1 MSRASLIALD
11 WGTSSLRA
19 YLLDAQG
26 AILARCET
34 AEGLMAVK
42 DRAFASVLS
51 RVAGPWAAA
60 HGPLPILLSGM
71 IGSRQGWAEAPY
83 VTCPAGLG
91 DLAAGLMALPVED
104 AALGPVHIVPGLLVD
119 DPKTPDVIRGEET
132 EVFGALAL
140 LGRSEGLFVLPGTHS
155 KWVLVEGGRVTGF
168 ATFMTGEI
176 FAALKG
182 HTILG
187 RMMGQGAPSP
197 AGFRA
202 GVAASRDLHGPGAL
216 LSRLFTIRA
225 LGLTGRLADAD
236 SADFLSGLLIG
247 AELASVTDGRETFTL
262 IANAALT
269 QHYSTAAELLA
280 LPHDRAPP
288 DCAAAG
294 LSAIARAAG
303 LL

>member
-1 MSRASLIALD
+1 MSRASLITLD

-19 YLLDAQG
+19 YLLG
-26 AILARCET
+26 AAGEILARAET

-42 DRAFASVLS
+42 DRAFAPVLS
-51 RVAGPWAAA
+51 RIAGPWAAA
-60 HGPLPILLSGM
+60 HGPLPVLLSGM

-83 VTCPAGLG
+83 VPCPAGIE
-91 DLAAGLMALPVED
+91 DLARALMPLAIED
-104 AALGPVHIVPGLLVD
+104 PALGPVHIVPGLLVD
-119 DPKTPDVIRGEET
+119 DPITPDVIRGEET

-140 LGRSEGLFVLPGTHS
+140 TGRAEGLFVLPGTHS
-155 KWVLVEGGRVTGF
+155 KWVLVENGRVTGF

-187 RMMGQGAPSP
+187 RMMGDAAPSP

-202 GVAASRDLHGPGAL
+202 GVAASRELHGPGDL
-216 LSRLFTIRA
+216 LSRLFTVRA

-269 QHYSTAAELLA
+269 QHYSTAADLLA

-294 LSAIARAAG
+294 QMAIARAAG
-303 LL
+303 LI